1 MTGFLSGIDSIVV
14 FRNCHDKVG
23 RGTLI
28 HVSRTTLIFEIYNP
42 FSILQLSEVLKSV
55 HIVRGDRVVY
65 RGRAVVSHIEMAGLM
80 LIVSATL
87 IDAWSDT
94 RDMDVSQELSIE
106 AARFVDDWMA
116 SHELVSEYQLA
127 VGALGSYLADLS
139 HWLEEAES
147 GLRDAGIP
155 TLGDEGG
162 RVKEAYAEI
171 RFPLWLKIA
180 DLYEEFE
187 RVASKVPPEKLNAHK
202 AYARRVLHPLI
213 LCAPFVNIAYSK
225 PSGYAGDHLMLGV
238 LLGENEPEA
247 GSLYGQM
254 VNDFHVN
261 AAISQ
266 AYRNRMDALVER
278 LTEVSERAVRKR
290 GVFRVLAVGC
300 GTAGEWDRMLDG
312 GFKTGSCEID
322 LVDANPVA
330 LEAARK
336 RLMDRCGKDGP
347 LKIRT
352 IHRSVDDVLRD
363 GHPTGEQSDS
373 VSYDMV
379 YAFSLFDYLPDRIG
393 EKLVRSISGWLR
405 PGGRI
410 TLAGVDKGNP
420 NRAQMEHLMEWY
432 LMYRDE
438 RALGLMVPS
447 GMKKGI
453 QLDNIGVNMMLDI
466 TA

>member
-1 MTGFLSGIDSIVV
+1 
-14 FRNCHDKVG
+14 
-23 RGTLI
+23 
-28 HVSRTTLIFEIYNP
+28 
-42 FSILQLSEVLKSV
+42 
-55 HIVRGDRVVY
+55 
-65 RGRAVVSHIEMAGLM
+65 MAGLM

-336 RLMDRCGKDGP
+336 RLMDRAGKDGP

-352 IHRSVDDVLRD
+352 FHRSVDDLLRD
-363 GHPTGEQSDS
+363 GHPTGELCDS

-393 EKLVRSISGWLR
+393 EKLVRAISGWLR

-438 RALGLMVPS
+438 RALSMMVPS
-447 GMKKGI
+447 GMKKAI
-453 QLDNIGVNMMLDI
+453 QFDNTGVNMMLDI